1 MAPFKPYQDRAKFH
15 ILVMAQKASVSS
27 QLRQSLKALGF
38 ANVSVVGSHV
48 AAVERVKSRNFTHFL
63 FDAKTSDMPAVEFV
77 EKIMELEKDAIMIA
91 VSEEPRIDDVFGLM
105 RAGARA
111 FLVPPLTVDMI
122 EQMFVM
128 ATDGPQLSEAV
139 LNAPDRNAAFVAVI
153 LNNLY
158 RLSVS
163 MRQAREFK
171 SAERDVKIYNYS
183 LRESVEMAQ
192 LFCDGEERI
201 LREKIIEGC
210 INRAKDASTRL
221 GRLRKKL
228 KKDRSEDGTEIE
240 VEDSEEEDPAHLN
253 EI

>member
-1 MAPFKPYQDRAKFH
+1 MASPHSIVHDRQKFAV
-15 ILVMAQKASVSS
+15 LVVVQKTITSN
-27 QLRQSLKALGF
+27 QLRQSLKSIGF
-38 ANVSVVGSHV
+38 TQISVVPTHV
-48 AAVERVKSRNFTHFL
+48 AALERVKGRNFTHIM
-63 FDAKTSDMPAVEFV
+63 FDAKATDMPAIEFV
-77 EKIMELEKDAIMIA
+77 KQMAEIEKDVTMIA
-91 VSEEPRIDDVFGLM
+91 VSEEPRIDDVFGLL

-122 EQMFVM
+122 EQMIVH
-128 ATDGPQLSEAV
+128 ASEGPQLSEAV
-139 LNAPDRNAAFVAVI
+139 LHAPDRNAAFVAVI

-171 SAERDVKIYNYS
+171 SAERDVKVYNYS

-192 LFCDGEERI
+192 LFCEGGDDD

-228 KKDRSEDGTEIE
+228 KKERVVGEG
-240 VEDSEEEDPAHLN
+240 EEDAPQA
-253 EI
+253 

>member
-1 MAPFKPYQDRAKFH
+1 MASNSIQHDRQKFQV
-15 ILVMAQKASVSS
+15 LVVASKAITSS
-27 QLRQSLKALGF
+27 QLRQSLKSLGF
-38 ANVSVVGSHV
+38 TQVSVVASHV
-48 AAVERVKSRNFTHFL
+48 AALERVKGRNFTHYL
-63 FDAKTSDMPAVEFV
+63 FEAKDTDMPSIEFV
-77 EKIMELEKDAIMIA
+77 KQLLEMEKEAIMIA
-91 VSEEPRIDDVFGLM
+91 VSEEPRIDDVFGLL

-122 EQMFVM
+122 EQMIVL
-128 ATDGPQLSEAV
+128 ATEGPQLSEAV
-139 LNAPDRNAAFVAVI
+139 LHAPDRNAAFVAVI

-163 MRQAREFK
+163 MRQSREFK
-171 SAERDVKIYNYS
+171 SAERDVKIYTYA

-192 LFCDGEERI
+192 LFCEGGDND

-228 KKDRSEDGTEIE
+228 KKERADEDE
-240 VEDSEEEDPAHLN
+240 PAN
-253 EI
+253 QPPQ

>member
-1 MAPFKPYQDRAKFH
+1 MASNSIQHDRQKFQV
-15 ILVMAQKASVSS
+15 LVVASKAITSS
-27 QLRQSLKALGF
+27 QLRQSLKSLGF
-38 ANVSVVGSHV
+38 TQVSVVASHV
-48 AAVERVKSRNFTHFL
+48 AAIERVKGRNFSHYL
-63 FDAKTSDMPAVEFV
+63 FEARDTDMPAIEFV
-77 EKIMELEKDAIMIA
+77 RQVLEMESSAIMIA
-91 VSEEPRIDDVFGLM
+91 VSEEPRIDDVFGLL

-122 EQMFVM
+122 EQMIVM

-139 LNAPDRNAAFVAVI
+139 LHAPDRNAAFVAVI

-171 SAERDVKIYNYS
+171 SAERDVKIYNFS

-192 LFCDGEERI
+192 LFCEGGDED
-201 LREKIIEGC
+201 LRAKIIEGC
-210 INRAKDASTRL
+210 VNRAKDASTRL

-228 KKDRSEDGTEIE
+228 RKDRVEGDEDEPEGQAGRPGE
-240 VEDSEEEDPAHLN
+240 
-253 EI
+253 